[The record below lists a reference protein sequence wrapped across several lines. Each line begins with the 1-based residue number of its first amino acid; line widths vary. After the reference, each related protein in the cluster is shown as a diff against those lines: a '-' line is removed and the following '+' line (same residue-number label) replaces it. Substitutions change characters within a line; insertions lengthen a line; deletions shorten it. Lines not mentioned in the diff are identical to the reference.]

1 MNHEIAVELSKKI
14 MELASNLP
22 LHEEDIYL
30 QIRMAGKKNEKEIV
44 ETLTRMINDWEIEIS
59 EDTSL
64 YSLGLRRAIDIVEG
78 NPPL

>member
-30 QIRMAGKKNEKEIV
+30 QLRMEGKKNEKEIV